1 MRVIHT
7 DGRDKRFENLCG
19 ELDKYLN
26 NIIGEEKQKNQY
38 NRYNTLEDIHDVILI
53 EDKSDIVACGGFKR
67 YDEFTAEVKRVYVK
81 ETARRHGLGKAVMDE
96 IEKVALKK
104 GYKNLIL
111 ETGKAL
117 KGAEKMYIKLG
128 FEVINN
134 FGPYIDN
141 EESICMKKIISV
153 KKIINKETIR

>member
-1 MRVIHT
+1 MRIIHT
-7 DGRDKRFENLCG
+7 DGKDKRFENLCC

-26 NIIGEEKQKNQY
+26 NIIGEEKQQDQY

-53 EDKSDIVACGGFKR
+53 TDKSDVLACGGFKR

-81 ETARRHGLGKAVMDE
+81 ENARRHGLGKTVMDE

-111 ETGKAL
+111 ETGRAL
-117 KGAEKMYIKLG
+117 KGAQKMYRKLG

-134 FGPYIDN
+134 FGQYIGND
-141 EESICMKKIISV
+141 ESICMKKII
-153 KKIINKETIR
+153 

>member
-1 MRVIHT
+1 
-7 DGRDKRFENLCG
+7 
-19 ELDKYLN
+19 
-26 NIIGEEKQKNQY
+26 
-38 NRYNTLEDIHDVILI
+38 
-53 EDKSDIVACGGFKR
+53 
-67 YDEFTAEVKRVYVK
+67 
-81 ETARRHGLGKAVMDE
+81 MDE
-96 IEKVALKK
+96 IEKVAVKK

-141 EESICMKKIISV
+141 EESICMKKIISI
-153 KKIINKETIR
+153 KKIINKGTIR